1 MLAVRSN
8 WCEPT
13 SMMASTNNDI
23 SNISL
28 GSDSGIGKSGK
39 FLNWIKKLTMHNTQ
53 NTNILYWNAAKI
65 ANINM
70 GIIQTIA
77 KAEKPA

>member
-8 WCEPT
+8 WCEPA
-13 SMMASTNNDI
+13 SMIASTNNEI

-28 GSDSGIGKSGK
+28 GRERGIGKSGK
-39 FLNWIKKLTMHNTQ
+39 FLNWIKKLTMHSTQ
-53 NTNILYWNAAKI
+53 KTNILYWNVAKI
-65 ANINM
+65 ANMNM